1 MESPLPTFAVVGA
14 QQHPEDDSGSQKSII
29 TSLAAVIAIMSVVIV
44 SLLFYAFCFK
54 SPMTGGKTEPKRSI
68 TIEPASE
75 ISARRPTLLSDTHK
89 TIAEEARDASVKQKI
104 RRNNSMKVQK
114 EKKKEEDDKKTEE
127 GTQKD
132 DVRVVE
138 EKIGVGSDTHETE
151 KAKASVIETKV
162 QVHAEDIPDPD
173 KDKPEDT
180 QNLTT
185 LESITMPILVVEQSP
200 EMDSTEP
207 NFVQTPVTPDQTTD
221 QLSQDLTPDHK
232 TLEEVKIN
240 VEVSDDEAS
249 NIHLGNA
256 HCTDTITKSEG
267 ANEPEETKLVSRIPV
282 PLHSSVNRSDS
293 ADSVKS
299 KTSNKSR
306 KSDCG
311 NTIDTR

>member
-1 MESPLPTFAVVGA
+1 
-14 QQHPEDDSGSQKSII
+14 
-29 TSLAAVIAIMSVVIV
+29 
-44 SLLFYAFCFK
+44 
-54 SPMTGGKTEPKRSI
+54 MTGGKTEPKRSI

-114 EKKKEEDDKKTEE
+114 EKKKEEDDKKT
-127 GTQKD
+127 D

-151 KAKASVIETKV
+151 KARASVIETKV

-185 LESITMPILVVEQSP
+185 LESITKPILVEQSP

-207 NFVQTPVTPDQTTD
+207 NFAQTPVTPDQTKD

-232 TLEEVKIN
+232 ALEEVKIN

-256 HCTDTITKSEG
+256 HGTNTITKPEG